1 LHVLCG
7 HNEGARGA
15 APEEKG
21 GIWRFRNKKV
31 LKKKSGKKGVEMD
44 NDNPWGFIHPCSEVL
59 DITDA
64 WIEADNDCFKK
75 IRAIYKAVEKAV
87 PLGSGSSATVFRLI
101 TKDSNR
107 SVAVKVIPYATG
119 KTEKDTDEDT
129 RYIAVRELGI
139 ACEVN
144 ELAEMSPCFVR
155 SYGYLVCSDI
165 PASWRKKLPQNGY
178 IERFDVYILLFMEQ
192 PEYAFDGKM
201 GGDGQYQLDFDHYGL
216 SLFYLLLHAIY
227 VGRKYIGLDH
237 RDIAAKNILFASQ
250 FYEGDGD
257 EKVLQLNF
265 TTKEEDEGKEHKKIS
280 RVRFHSNIVPK
291 IIDFGHS
298 STRRYPGQVGLY
310 SKTDVEMVLKAL
322 GTRSDISNQRWY
334 TFLTTNFTY
343 ENDDYAEQLEIRD
356 EFEKLTSDGPE
367 EFEALETFLR
377 RGKLWKFFE
386 DDLIQIGKIRNRK
399 KPKTVESCMFC
410 HLEAKVAFEGLKN
423 YRFCNSYC
431 AQRVGELAH
440 FIKKKI
446 N

>member
-1 LHVLCG
+1 
-7 HNEGARGA
+7 
-15 APEEKG
+15 
-21 GIWRFRNKKV
+21 
-31 LKKKSGKKGVEMD
+31 MD

-59 DITDA
+59 NITNA
-64 WIEADNDCFKK
+64 WIEADNNCFNK
-75 IRAIYKAVEKAV
+75 IRKIYKAVESAV

-101 TKDSNR
+101 TQDSNR

-119 KTEKDTDEDT
+119 KTEKETSEDI

-155 SYGYLVCSDI
+155 SYGYLACSDI
-165 PASWRKKLPQNGY
+165 PPSWRKKLPQNGY

-201 GGDGQYQLDFDHYGL
+201 GGDGQYQLDFGHYGL

-237 RDIAAKNILFASQ
+237 RDIAAKNILFANQ

-257 EKVLQLNF
+257 EKTIQLNF
-265 TTKEEDEGKEHKKIS
+265 TTKEEDEGEEYKKIS
-280 RVRFHSNIVPK
+280 MVRFHSSIIPK

-298 STRRYPGQVGLY
+298 STRRYPAEVGLR
-310 SKTDVEMVLKAL
+310 TTNDVQDLLKML
-322 GTRSDISNQRWY
+322 GTRSDISTQKWY
-334 TFLTTNFTY
+334 QFLTRNLTY
-343 ENDDYAEQLEIRD
+343 EDDDYAEQLEIRD
-356 EFEKLTSDGPE
+356 EFEKLFSDDDETEGY
-367 EFEALETFLR
+367 EALEAFLR
-377 RGKLWKFFE
+377 RGKLWKFFQN
-386 DDLIQIGKIRNRK
+386 DLIRRGKIKNRK
-399 KPKTVESCMFC
+399 KPKTVESCIFC
-410 HLEAKVAFEGLKN
+410 HSEAKVVFEGLTN
-423 YRFCNSYC
+423 YKFCNSYC